1 MQQENIY
8 KTISQQEYG
17 FLVDIFKRTIF
28 KLTICIAFQHL
39 QSLIKTFLNKT
50 PPSGQYEWWL
60 DWWFLHRIPVKVN
73 DNLHKDLLT

>member
-8 KTISQQEYG
+8 KTILQQEYG

-39 QSLIKTFLNKT
+39 QSLIKTF
-50 PPSGQYEWWL
+50 
-60 DWWFLHRIPVKVN
+60 
-73 DNLHKDLLT
+73 